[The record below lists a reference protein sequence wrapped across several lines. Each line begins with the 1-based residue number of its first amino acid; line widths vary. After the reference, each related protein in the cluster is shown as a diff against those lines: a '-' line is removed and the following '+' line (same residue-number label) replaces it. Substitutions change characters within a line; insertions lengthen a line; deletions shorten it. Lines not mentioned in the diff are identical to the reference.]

1 MTVSTYT
8 ATSAMCSFHDTDDT
22 AGVLF
27 RSSDCSVPGND
38 KTVTMDKEDK
48 DAALNEEKCNH
59 TQILF
64 EIHA

>member
-1 MTVSTYT
+1 MTVSTCT

-22 AGVLF
+22 GGVLF
-27 RSSDCSVPGND
+27 KSSDCCVPGND
-38 KTVTMDKEDK
+38 KTTMDKEDK
-48 DAALNEEKCNH
+48 DPALNEEKCNH